1 MESITGGGISPAGTD
16 SPLRALGE
24 AGAHEQAT
32 ALATRAATQ
41 FVLDEPGNVA
51 RLLDAL
57 REAGAKEQIE
67 MLVGRLPAEGQFR
80 LFLDQADH
88 QALYR
93 LGREPD
99 GSPAATW
106 NWENLD

>member
-1 MESITGGGISPAGTD
+1 
-16 SPLRALGE
+16 
-24 AGAHEQAT
+24 
-32 ALATRAATQ
+32 
-41 FVLDEPGNVA
+41 
-51 RLLDAL
+51 
-57 REAGAKEQIE
+57 